1 MQMSHLG
8 KAGNTVERSGWMRL
22 ATELPPGTTIQNLGA
37 VVFACYGKGSCVV
50 EKVSF
55 VDVKGQRRQVEW
67 DGPKEIPAGEIWLTR
82 LK

>member
-1 MQMSHLG
+1 
-8 KAGNTVERSGWMRL
+8 
-22 ATELPPGTTIQNLGA
+22 LPPGTTIQNLGA
-37 VVFACYGKGSCVV
+37 VVFACYGQGSCVV

-67 DGPKEIPAGEIWLTR
+67 DGPREIPAGEIWLTR